1 MKTYTR
7 SPSLLSS
14 GTSRF
19 LLVDLQ
25 EKLLPAMYGG
35 DEVVANCEKLIAGA
49 QILNVPLSATEQYPK
64 GLGPTIPQIADHI
77 PQRPDKLRFSCA
89 EALDWALADRTEKDR
104 HQIVVAGIETHVCVL
119 QTAFDLLSNQFDVF
133 VVADAVTSRKPKDY
147 DLALQ
152 RMRDSGVQIVT
163 TEMVLFEW
171 CEVAG
176 SDEFKQISK
185 LVR

>member
-1 MKTYTR
+1 MNIYTK

-14 GTSRF
+14 GISRL

-25 EKLLPAMYGG
+25 EKLLPAMHGG

-64 GLGPTIPQIADHI
+64 GLGPTIPQIAEHI

-89 EALDWALADRTEKDR
+89 EALDWATADRTATAR
-104 HQIVVAGIETHVCVL
+104 HQIVLAGIETHVCVL
-119 QTAFDLLSNQFDVF
+119 QTAFDLLANQFDVF
-133 VVADAVTSRKPKDY
+133 VVADAVTSRKPQDY
-147 DLALQ
+147 KFALK
-152 RMRDSGVQIVT
+152 RMRDSGVQLVT

>member
-1 MKTYTR
+1 MNTYTK
-7 SPSLLSS
+7 SPSLLTSGSS
-14 GTSRF
+14 RL

-25 EKLLPAMYGG
+25 EKLLPAMHGG

-49 QILNVPLSATEQYPK
+49 QVLNVPLSATEQYPK
-64 GLGPTIPQIADHI
+64 GLGPTIPQIAEHI

-89 EALDWALADRTEKDR
+89 ESLDWALEDRAAMDR
-104 HQIVVAGIETHVCVL
+104 RQVVVAGIETHVCVL

-147 DLALQ
+147 EFALQ
-152 RMRDSGVQIVT
+152 RMRDSGVQLVT

-176 SDEFKQISK
+176 SDEFKQISN